1 MRRAIV
7 AAVLVASAACGGG
20 PPLTAIGAGW
30 FVDAGKPGQPAPHL
44 YHETG
49 GKRVLVD
56 RQIEAYRLYVD
67 RCLIYEAPRADGRY
81 LFVAWGGLTPV
92 AFRESIGP
100 SRWRL
105 DGDGP
110 RRFEAPMDPDG
121 RHLLAIEWINFGD
134 PCYTA
139 QLQPRF
145 TENWAAST
153 PTRVVADRIKIEES
167 TIDVDGEDTVG
178 NSMLSNAA
186 AKGEVILVDEL
197 LRAGADANSAN
208 HAGVSALMTA
218 VGFRHPEV
226 VHRLIAAGARVDT
239 QDAGGETALMYAA
252 KYRNLEMM
260 KMLIAAGAKTTIRDD
275 RGRTASVWVP
285 DGDRDDLREM
295 RTLLESRQDGQ
306 GR

>member
-7 AAVLVASAACGGG
+7 VAGALVVSAACGSG
-20 PPLTAIGAGW
+20 PRLTAVGDGW
-30 FVDAGKPGQPAPHL
+30 FVDSTEPGRAVPHL
-44 YHETG
+44 YHEAH

-105 DGDGP
+105 DADGP
-110 RRFEAPMDPDG
+110 RRFETPMDPDG
-121 RHLLAIEWINFGD
+121 RRLLAIQWINFGD

-145 TENWAAST
+145 TDNWVST
-153 PTRVVADRIKIEES
+153 PTRVVSDRVKIEES
-167 TIDVDGEDTVG
+167 TMDVNGEDTVG
-178 NSMLSNAA
+178 NSTLSDAA
-186 AKGEVILVDEL
+186 RKGEVVLVDEL
-197 LRAGADANSAN
+197 LRAGADPNSAN
-208 HAGVSALMTA
+208 HYGVSVLMTA
-218 VGFRHPEV
+218 VAFRHPEV
-226 VHRLIAAGARVDT
+226 VRRLIAGGARVDT
-239 QDAGGETALMYAA
+239 QDGGGETALMYAA

-260 KMLIAAGAKTTIRDD
+260 KMLIAAGARTTIRDD
-275 RGRTASVWVP
+275 RGRTAAVWVP
-285 DGDRDDLREM
+285 DGDRGDLREM
-295 RTLLESRQDGQ
+295 RALLENR
-306 GR
+306 